1 MAAEKPSVL
10 IIGGLGYIGRFLAL
24 HINKNDLAS
33 EVRLVDKVLPQLAWL
48 APEFDEACSSD
59 KFIQADA
66 TRERKSSTNNPPF
79 PLPQAL
85 SRIFDRA
92 DGKEWDYVFNCGG
105 ETRYSQED
113 EVYRLRSKE
122 LSLAVG
128 REAAKRKCKA
138 FVELS
143 TGMVYKPDS
152 SPSKEGDKTKPW
164 SKIAVFKLQAEEE
177 LAKIEGYVRPPPA
190 PHEFLVLVVLVLT
203 LHAARLNLV
212 VVRLAHVYGPYA
224 SQWVA
229 TALCMARVY
238 KHLNEEMKWLW
249 TKDLRT
255 NTAHIDDVTRALWDV
270 AKWYDA
276 GKANWDEKEMGTTP
290 TFNVVDKGSTTQGN
304 VANLIGEMFEIQTGF
319 QGQFISTFARMNM
332 DSVVDD
338 INDELLG
345 PWADLLAEAGI
356 TRPGPLTP
364 FMEKELL
371 KDTDL
376 SMDGTRLEKV
386 VGFEY
391 QKPQITKELLEE
403 VIESY
408 KKMKWWP

>member
-1 MAAEKPSVL
+1 MAEKPSVL

-24 HINKNDLAS
+24 HIHQNKLAS
-33 EVRLVDKVLPQLAWL
+33 EVRIVDKVLPQLAWL
-48 APEFDEACSSD
+48 PPEFEEACAGS
-59 KFIQADA
+59 KFVQADA
-66 TRERKSSTNNPPF
+66 SREQS
-79 PLPQAL
+79 LP
-85 SRIFDRA
+85 RIFDRA
-92 DGKEWDYVFNCGG
+92 DGKQWDYVFNCGG

-113 EVYRLRSKE
+113 EVYKLRSLN
-122 LSLAVG
+122 LSLTVG
-128 REAAKRKCKA
+128 REAAKRGVKC

-152 SPSKEGDKTKPW
+152 APSKETDKLKPW

-177 LAKIEGYVRPPPA
+177 LAKIEG
-190 PHEFLVLVVLVLT
+190 
-203 LHAARLNLV
+203 LNLAI
-212 VVRLAHVYGPYA
+212 VRLPHVYGPYA

-238 KHLNEEMKWLW
+238 KALEQEMKWLW

-255 NTAHIDDVTRALWDV
+255 NTAHIHDVVRALWAV
-270 AKWYDA
+270 ASWYADGGKDKWDA
-276 GKANWDEKEMGTTP
+276 KAMGSP
-290 TFNVVDKGSTTQGN
+290 IPIFNVVDKGATTQGTM
-304 VANLIGEMFEIQTGF
+304 AEIIGQVFGIETGF
-319 QGQFISTFARMNM
+319 QGQLISTFAKLNL

-338 INDELLG
+338 VNDELLG
-345 PWADLLAEAGI
+345 PWADLLEEAGI

-376 SMDGTRLEKV
+376 SMDGSRLEEV
-386 VGFEY
+386 VGFKYER
-391 QKPQITKELLEE
+391 PQINKELVEE

-408 KKMKWWP
+408 KKMNWWP

>member
-1 MAAEKPSVL
+1 MAEKPSVL

-24 HINKNDLAS
+24 HIHQNDLAS

-48 APEFDEACSSD
+48 APEFDEACAGS
-59 KFIQADA
+59 KFMQADA
-66 TRERKSSTNNPPF
+66 SRE
-79 PLPQAL
+79 QAL
-85 SRIFDRA
+85 ARIFDRA
-92 DGKEWDYVFNCGG
+92 DGKQWDYVFNCGG

-113 EVYRLRSKE
+113 EVYKVRSLS
-122 LSLAVG
+122 LSLAVAK
-128 REAAKRKCKA
+128 EAAKRNVKC

-152 SPSKEGDKTKPW
+152 APSKEQDKLKPW
-164 SKIAVFKLQAEEE
+164 SRIAVYKLQAEEE
-177 LAKIEGYVRPPPA
+177 LAKIEG
-190 PHEFLVLVVLVLT
+190 
-203 LHAARLNLV
+203 LNLV
-212 VVRLAHVYGPYA
+212 IVRLAHVYGAYA

-238 KHLNEEMKWLW
+238 KALESEMKWLW

-255 NTAHIDDVTRALWDV
+255 NTVHIHDVTRALW
-270 AKWYDA
+270 AIAGWYTA
-276 GKANWDEKEMGTTP
+276 GKEKWDEKSMGKVP
-290 TFNVVDKGSTTQGN
+290 TFNVVDKGVTTQG
-304 VANLIGEMFEIQTGF
+304 VIADIIGQVFGIQTGF
-319 QGQFISTFARMNM
+319 QGQLISTFAKLNL

-338 INDELLG
+338 VNDELLG
-345 PWADLLAEAGI
+345 PWAELLSEAGI

-376 SMDGTRLEKV
+376 SMDGTRLEEV
-386 VGFEY
+386 VGFKYE
-391 QKPQITKELLEE
+391 KPEISRELVEE

>member
-1 MAAEKPSVL
+1 MAGDKPSVL

-24 HINKNDLAS
+24 HIQKNALAS
-33 EVRLVDKVLPQLAWL
+33 EVRVVDKVLPQLAWL
-48 APEFDEACSSD
+48 APEFEEACSGD
-59 KFIQADA
+59 RFMQADA
-66 TRERKSSTNNPPF
+66 TRE
-79 PLPQAL
+79 QAL
-85 SRIFDRA
+85 AKIFDRA
-92 DGKEWDYVFNCGG
+92 DGKQWDYVFNCGG

-113 EVYRLRSKE
+113 EVYKLRSLN

-128 REAAKRKCKA
+128 KEAAKRKVRC

-143 TGMVYKPDS
+143 TGMVYKSDS
-152 SPSKEGDKTKPW
+152 APSKEGDKLKPW
-164 SKIAVFKLQAEEE
+164 SKIAVFKLEAEQQ
-177 LAKIEGYVRPPPA
+177 LAKIEG
-190 PHEFLVLVVLVLT
+190 
-203 LHAARLNLV
+203 LNLV
-212 VVRLAHVYGPYA
+212 IVRLAHVYGPFA

-238 KHLNEEMKWLW
+238 QHLEDEMKWLW

-270 AKWYDA
+270 AKWYDD
-276 GKANWDEKEMGTTP
+276 GKANWDAKEMGATP
-290 TFNVVDKGSTTQGN
+290 TFNVVDEGVTTQGTM
-304 VANLIGEMFEIQTGF
+304 ANLIGEIFSIETGF
-319 QGQFISTFARMNM
+319 QGTLISSFARLNM

-338 INDELLG
+338 VNDQVLG
-345 PWADLLAEAGI
+345 PWADLQTDAGI
-356 TRPGPLTP
+356 TRTGPLTP

-376 SMDGTRLEKV
+376 SMDGSRLKKI
-386 VGFEY
+386 VGFQY
-391 QKPQITKELLEE
+391 QKPKITKELLEE

>member
-1 MAAEKPSVL
+1 MASEKPTVL
-10 IIGGLGYIGRFLAL
+10 IIGGLGYIGRFLARYI
-24 HINKNDLAS
+24 HENDLAS

-48 APEFDEACSSD
+48 APEFEKACSSD

-66 TRERKSSTNNPPF
+66 SKE
-79 PLPQAL
+79 QAL
-85 SRIFDRA
+85 ARIFDRT

-113 EVYRLRSKE
+113 EVYKVRSLG

-128 REAAKRKCKA
+128 REAARRKVKC

-143 TGMVYKPDS
+143 TGMVYKPNS
-152 SPSKEGDKTKPW
+152 SPSKEGDKLKPW

-177 LAKIEGYVRPPPA
+177 LAKIEGL
-190 PHEFLVLVVLVLT
+190 HLVI
-203 LHAARLNLV
+203 
-212 VVRLAHVYGPYA
+212 VRLPHVYGPYA

-238 KHLNEEMKWLW
+238 QALGEEMKWLW

-255 NTAHIDDVTRALWDV
+255 NTAHIDDVTRALWAV
-270 AKWYDA
+270 AAWYDA
-276 GKANWDEKEMGTTP
+276 GKANWDEKSMGQVP
-290 TFNVVDKGSTTQGN
+290 IFNVVDKGTTNQG
-304 VANLIGEMFEIQTGF
+304 VIADIIGEVFGIETGF
-319 QGQFISTFARMNM
+319 QGQLLSNLARLNM

-338 INDELLG
+338 VNDDVLG
-345 PWADLLAEAGI
+345 PWADLLSDAGI

-376 SMDGTRLEKV
+376 SMDGSRLEEV
-386 VGFEY
+386 VGFQY
-391 QKPQITKELLEE
+391 QKPTITKELVEE

-408 KKMKWWP
+408 KRMKWWP

>member
-1 MAAEKPSVL
+1 MASEKPTIL
-10 IIGGLGYIGRFLAL
+10 IIGGLGYIGRFLARYI
-24 HINKNDLAS
+24 HENDLAS

-48 APEFDEACSSD
+48 APEFEKACSSE

-66 TRERKSSTNNPPF
+66 SKE
-79 PLPQAL
+79 QAL
-85 SRIFDRA
+85 ARIFDRT

-113 EVYRLRSKE
+113 EVYKVRSLG

-128 REAAKRKCKA
+128 REAAKRKVKC

-143 TGMVYKPDS
+143 TGMVYKPNS
-152 SPSKEGDKTKPW
+152 SPSKEGDKLKPW
-164 SKIAVFKLQAEEE
+164 SKIAIFKLQAEEE
-177 LAKIEGYVRPPPA
+177 LAKIEGFFF
-190 PHEFLVLVVLVLT
+190 PHS
-203 LHAARLNLV
+203 LNLV
-212 VVRLAHVYGPYA
+212 IVRLPHVYGPYA

-238 KHLNEEMKWLW
+238 QALGEEMKWLW

-255 NTAHIDDVTRALWDV
+255 NTAHIDDVTRALWAV
-270 AKWYDA
+270 AAWYDA
-276 GKANWDEKEMGTTP
+276 GKANWDEKSMGQVP
-290 TFNVVDKGSTTQGN
+290 IFNVVDKGTTNQGV
-304 VANLIGEMFEIQTGF
+304 VAGIIGEVFGIETGF
-319 QGQFISTFARMNM
+319 QGQLLSNLARLNM

-338 INDELLG
+338 VNDDVLG
-345 PWADLLAEAGI
+345 PWADLLSEAGI

-376 SMDGTRLEKV
+376 SMDGSRLEEV
-386 VGFEY
+386 IGFEY
-391 QKPQITKELLEE
+391 QKPTITKELVEE

-408 KKMKWWP
+408 KRMKWWP

>member
-1 MAAEKPSVL
+1 MAEKPSVL

-24 HINKNDLAS
+24 HLHKNDLAS
-33 EVRLVDKVLPQLAWL
+33 EVRIVDKVLPQLAWL
-48 APEFDEACSSD
+48 PPEFEEACAGS
-59 KFIQADA
+59 KFVQADA
-66 TRERKSSTNNPPF
+66 SREQS
-79 PLPQAL
+79 LA
-85 SRIFDRA
+85 RIFDRA
-92 DGKEWDYVFNCGG
+92 DGKQWDYVFNCGG

-113 EVYRLRSKE
+113 EVYKLRSLG

-128 REAAKRKCKA
+128 REAAKRGVKC

-152 SPSKEGDKTKPW
+152 APSKEQDKLKPW

-177 LAKIEGYVRPPPA
+177 LAKIEG
-190 PHEFLVLVVLVLT
+190 
-203 LHAARLNLV
+203 LNLV

-238 KHLNEEMKWLW
+238 KALESEMKWLW
-249 TKDLRT
+249 TKDLRQ
-255 NTAHIDDVTRALWDV
+255 NTVHIHDVVRALWAV
-270 AKWYDA
+270 AEWYTA
-276 GKANWDEKEMGTTP
+276 GKNKWDDKSMGKVP
-290 TFNVVDKGSTTQGN
+290 TFNVVDKGVTTQGTM
-304 VANLIGEMFEIQTGF
+304 ADIIGQVFEIETGF
-319 QGQFISTFARMNM
+319 QGQLISTFAKLNL

-338 INDELLG
+338 VNDETLG

-376 SMDGTRLEKV
+376 SMDGSRLEDV
-386 VGFEY
+386 VGFTYE
-391 QKPQITKELLEE
+391 KPKISKELIEE

-408 KKMKWWP
+408 KKMNWWP